1 MASVG
6 ADQGSYMS
14 PSPLRV
20 FGDRFIDA
28 EGREVMLRGVNLG
41 GDSKVPWPDGGTHWP
56 SDFSDHRT
64 VSFIGRPFP
73 LDDAPEHFSRLRS
86 WGFNCL
92 RLLTTWEAV
101 EHAGPGLY
109 DEAYLDYIAEVAR
122 QAGDYGFYVLVDFHQ
137 DAWSRMSGGC
147 GAPGWTFEA
156 VGLDFSRFHRADAAL
171 VMQHAF
177 DHADPRARQPSY
189 PRMSWSSNYR
199 LPANGIMWS
208 LFFGGRW
215 LTPDFRIE
223 GLNVQDFL
231 QGRYLAC
238 VNEIARRLA
247 GLPHVIGFDSLNE
260 PSIGWLAQ
268 GLSERGVENPSPIA
282 IGPAIS
288 PLDGLALARGVTT
301 AVPVLGGR
309 EEGAPR
315 VVAKR
320 TLNAAG
326 LSIWRDGAA
335 CPFEAAG
342 IYALDDG
349 VAVSLNDDAFRRGP
363 DGDLDVARDVFAPL
377 FSAVAGVIRA
387 HRPDWIL
394 FAEIEVAGPFV
405 GRDYPSIMPT
415 GSVNAPHWYDLA
427 TLATKRFD
435 VEDHVD
441 AFTGRR
447 LRGEAQV
454 RDSYLKGLRARKTLA
469 QPFGGPTLIGEIGV
483 QFDLDEGAAYDAWAA
498 GKRGPEVFAK
508 QALALHLMSD
518 ALDALGLSATWW
530 NYSASNRNDPRIGDG
545 WNQEDLSIFSPD
557 QQDDDHDGG
566 RGVVGFARPYVRA
579 AQGRIVSQRFDRR
592 SGLFD
597 VAIEADPAIA
607 APTEI
612 ATPAAAYPRGVDVVT
627 RGPCRVSVVDGAVH
641 VFATGPGPLGVTL
654 TPRSGS
660 QALEGSAA
668 TWASPG

>member
-1 MASVG
+1 
-6 ADQGSYMS
+6 MS

-20 FGDRFIDA
+20 SGDRFIDA

-41 GDSKVPWPDGGTHWP
+41 GDSKVPWPDGGTHRP

-64 VSFIGRPFP
+64 VSFIGRPFA
-73 LDDAPEHFSRLRS
+73 LADAPEHFSRLRS

-92 RLLTTWEAV
+92 RLLTTWEAI

-122 QAGDYGFYVLVDFHQ
+122 RAGDYGFYVLVDFHQ

-156 VGLDFSRFHRADAAL
+156 VGLDFSRFHGADAAL

-177 DHADPRARQPSY
+177 DHADTSARQAGY

-208 LFFGGRW
+208 LFFGGCW
-215 LTPDFRIE
+215 LTPDFRVA
-223 GLNVQDFL
+223 GANVQDFL

-238 VNEIARRLA
+238 VGELARRLA
-247 GLPHVIGFDSLNE
+247 DLPHVIGFDSLNE
-260 PSIGWLAQ
+260 PSIGWLGQ
-268 GLSERGVENPSPIA
+268 GLCERGVENPSPIA

-301 AVPVLGGR
+301 TVPVLGGR

-315 VVAKR
+315 VVAER

-326 LSIWRDGAA
+326 LSIWRGGAA

-342 IYALDDG
+342 IYALADG
-349 VAVSLNDDAFRRGP
+349 RPAGLDEAAFQRGP
-363 DGDLDVARDVFAPL
+363 SGHLDIPRDVFAPL
-377 FSAVAGVIRA
+377 FAAVADVIRA

-405 GRDYPSIMPT
+405 GRNYPSTMPP

-427 TLATKRFD
+427 TLATKRFE

-454 RDSYLKGLRARKTLA
+454 RDSYLKGLRARKALA

-498 GKRGPEVFAK
+498 GERDPGVFAK

-545 WNQEDLSIFSPD
+545 WNQEDLSIFSRD
-557 QQDDDHDGG
+557 QQEGGHDGG
-566 RGVVGFARPYVRA
+566 RAVEGFARPYVRA

-592 SGLFD
+592 SRVFE
-597 VAIEADPAIA
+597 ATIESDPAVA

-612 ATPAAAYPRGVDVVT
+612 ATPAATYPVGVDVVT
-627 RGPCRVSVVDGAVH
+627 QGPCRANAVKGAVQL
-641 VFATGPGPLGVTL
+641 FATGAGSIRVTL
-654 TPRSGS
+654 APRAGA

-668 TWASPG
+668 LRASPR